1 MNIIKDFILNI
12 IFFTFLY
19 SSEFTLP
26 KFEKSPE
33 IDGIIEDVWKN
44 SLIFKDFK
52 EFMPKEG
59 EIPPFETKVFIGYD
73 EKNLYV
79 AFKCYDD
86 VKTIRKTLTKR
97 DEIQNDDIVLFFL
110 YTYEKDD
117 AYIFGTNAL
126 SVQFDGIKIGTQMED
141 YSFDTYFEVRSFIS
155 DSFFSS
161 EFKIPFS
168 YLRFERK
175 EKNEWRIVF
184 IRVRPREYTGI
195 YSFPSISQILL

>member
-1 MNIIKDFILNI
+1 MNIIKDFILII

-33 IDGIIEDVWKN
+33 IDGIIEDVWEN

-110 YTYEKDD
+110 YTY
-117 AYIFGTNAL
+117 
-126 SVQFDGIKIGTQMED
+126 
-141 YSFDTYFEVRSFIS
+141 FI
-155 DSFFSS
+155 
-161 EFKIPFS
+161 FKI
-168 YLRFERK
+168 
-175 EKNEWRIVF
+175 
-184 IRVRPREYTGI
+184 
-195 YSFPSISQILL
+195 